1 MSSLV
6 HLGRA
11 AISRAQLAAP
21 REREAV
27 RGTLIPADEPEHRR
41 HLAGLAADGERDDRR
56 PRPTTRPMGR
66 G

>member
-11 AISRAQLAAP
+11 AIARAQLTAA

-27 RGTLIPADEPEHRR
+27 RRTLVPAEGP
-41 HLAGLAADGERDDRR
+41 DRR
-56 PRPTTRPMGR
+56 ERTSPAGPTGQ

>member
-11 AISRAQLAAP
+11 AISRAQLTAP

-27 RGTLIPADEPEHRR
+27 RGTQVPAEGPDHRAR
-41 HLAGLAADGERDDRR
+41 TSPAG
-56 PRPTTRPMGR
+56 PTGQ